1 MSTREFAK
9 QTGRQH
15 GNVMTTVR
23 GMIARGE
30 LNIPESTWIGENGK
44 ALPEF
49 RLSRFY
55 FEKMAYRLKS
65 SDMEVVRRHFGV
77 REMKIE
83 PAPVLV
89 PIGTV
94 AQAAVKAVVTPKESI
109 PATLKLVPP
118 VGAIGF
124 MPEAPGVIT
133 MSSRE
138 IAQLIGKEHRH
149 VLRDVRTLLEAL
161 GLDSEGY
168 AQKWS
173 HPQNGQMYD
182 EFQLPR
188 DLTETLITGYSI
200 PLRHKVIV
208 RLRELEGQA
217 VKSTALALPNFSN
230 PAEAARAW
238 AAEFEG
244 RTLAL
249 EVVREKE
256 AKITEDAPKVE
267 FYDNVAVAVG
277 TQTVQEVAKEFGIGS
292 TKFYKLLR
300 DEKILMCHPNQNVP
314 YQKHMDAGHFEVVVG
329 EWKNQET
336 GEIKLKP
343 RSFVT
348 AKGLIYLER
357 RLNKLGHFRTTQV
370 AA

>member
-30 LNIPESTWIGENGK
+30 LNIPESTWIGDNGK

-49 RLSRFY
+49 RLSRFD

-65 SDMEVVRRHFGV
+65 SDIEVVRRHFGV

-83 PAPVLV
+83 PAPVSV
-89 PIGTV
+89 PLGMV
-94 AQAAVKAVVTPKESI
+94 AQAAV
-109 PATLKLVPP
+109 PASLKLVPP

-124 MPEAPGVIT
+124 MPEAPEAIT

-138 IAQLIGKEHRH
+138 IAELTGKRH
-149 VLRDVRTLLEAL
+149 DHVMRDIRKMLED
-161 GLDSEGY
+161 LDISNAPKFGGVYTDSKNE
-168 AQKWS
+168 QR
-173 HPQNGQMYD
+173 PCFN
-182 EFQLPR
+182 LPR
-188 DLTETLITGYSI
+188 REVDILLTGYSV
-200 PLRHKVIV
+200 PLRAKVID
-208 RLRELEGQA
+208 RWHELEAA
-217 VKSTALALPNFSN
+217 VAKPTQPVNLSDASALRGLLLGYT
-230 PAEAARAW
+230 EQV
-238 AAEFEG
+238 
-244 RTLAL
+244 LQL
-249 EVVREKE
+249 EH
-256 AKITEDAPKVE
+256 KITEDAPKVE

-300 DEKILMCHPNQNVP
+300 DEKILMSHPNQNVP

>member
-30 LNIPESTWIGENGK
+30 LNIPESTWIGDNGK

-49 RLSRFY
+49 RLSRFD

-94 AQAAVKAVVTPKESI
+94 TPAAVKTAVTPKESI
-109 PATLKLVPP
+109 PATLKLVRP

-124 MPEAPGVIT
+124 MPDVLT
-133 MSSRE
+133 MSSLD
-138 IAQLIGKEHRH
+138 IAELTGKDHKN
-149 VLRDVRTLLEAL
+149 VLADIR
-161 GLDSEGY
+161 GMLDSLALSSADFSALYRAENG
-168 AQKWS
+168 K
-173 HPQNGQMYD
+173 QNPC
-182 EFQLPR
+182 FKLPR
-188 DLTETLITGYSI
+188 REVEILLTGYSV
-200 PLRHKVIV
+200 PMRAAVID
-208 RLRELEGQA
+208 RWRELEAA
-217 VKSTALALPNFSN
+217 VAKPTQPANLNDPAALRGLLLGYT
-230 PAEAARAW
+230 EQV
-238 AAEFEG
+238 
-244 RTLAL
+244 LQL
-249 EVVREKE
+249 EH
-256 AKITEDAPKVE
+256 KITEDAPKVE